1 MAKVLSLPVPQHCIP
16 KKHIVGSPISALSCE
31 RQMQII
37 LSWASHRESR
47 TVCVANVH
55 MLMEAHSNP
64 SFATVLE
71 RADLVTPDGMPLVW
85 MLRLL
90 GASGQDRVAGMDVLY
105 SLCQQAPKYGV
116 SVYFLGSH
124 QAILDRMKRRLDRE
138 YPELEIAGME
148 PLPFRPLTP
157 EEDEELVDRIEKSGA
172 GIVFLS
178 LGCPKQETWIEAHRD
193 RINAVSIG
201 VGGVFP
207 VYAGLHRHAPL
218 WVRESGFEWLYRL
231 IQEPR
236 RLWRRYAV
244 TIPPFLFLAGKQL
257 ALHYGRQVW
266 NRVRSH
272 FQARDQFRED
282 ELRARRIGRLLLEAG
297 LISPEQVKAVLEAQS
312 REHPELRFGE
322 ILSQRGWLK
331 QETVDFFAEELPT
344 LSEMPTQSP
353 IGYYLK
359 SAALLD
365 DRQIDEILAAQQ
377 HVGLRFGEVAVL
389 MGWVKQETID
399 LLLRF
404 THNETSFSPV
414 MYLKSS

>member
-1 MAKVLSLPVPQHCIP
+1 MAKVLSLPVPQNCIP
-16 KKHIVGSPISALSCE
+16 RKRIVGSPVSALSFE
-31 RQMQII
+31 RQMQVI
-37 LSWASHRESR
+37 LSWASHRERR

-55 MLMEAHSNP
+55 MLVEAHSNP
-64 SFATVLE
+64 SFAKVLE
-71 RADLVTPDGMPLVW
+71 RSDLVTPDGMPLVW

-124 QAILDRMKRRLDRE
+124 QAILDRMKQRLDRE
-138 YPELEIAGME
+138 YPDLEIAGME

-157 EEDEELVDRIEKSGA
+157 EEDEELVDRIERSGA

-178 LGCPKQETWIEAHRD
+178 LGCPKQETWIDVHRD
-193 RINAVSIG
+193 RLRAVAIG

-218 WVRESGFEWLYRL
+218 WMREAGFEWLYRL
-231 IQEPR
+231 VQEPR
-236 RLWRRYAV
+236 RLWRRYAE
-244 TIPPFLFLAGKQL
+244 TIPPFLWLAGRQL
-257 ALHYGRQVW
+257 ATHYGRKAF
-266 NRVRSH
+266 NRVRSYL
-272 FQARDQFRED
+272 QPRDKFRED

-312 REHPELRFGE
+312 REHPDLRFGE
-322 ILSQRGWLK
+322 ILAMRGWLK
-331 QETVDFFAEELPT
+331 QETVDFFAEQLPALSELP
-344 LSEMPTQSP
+344 SQSP
-353 IGYYLK
+353 IGHYLK

-365 DRQIDEILAAQQ
+365 EHQIDEILLAQQ

-404 THNETSFSPV
+404 TRNESSFPSL